1 MGIIAAIIICHY
13 ALGRAREPQKRTRTR
28 TRIVRARGAL
38 IHVVSRCL
46 GVLFREA
53 RMHG

>member
-13 ALGRAREPQKRTRTR
+13 AIGRAREPQKRTR